1 MQLSRKTWQTTLSS
15 IKLKVTPLDHPFKK
29 TKWFW
34 QNIIFQNSPMKIPAS
49 IGHENSKRVSTTFE
63 YVNHLQQRI
72 VGTVT

>member
-34 QNIIFQNSPMKIPAS
+34 QNIIFQNGPMKIPAS
-49 IGHENSKRVSTTFE
+49 IADMVMKTAKEC
-63 YVNHLQQRI
+63 LQQLNM
-72 VGTVT
+72 